1 MEISSSESVYKI
13 KVRDLRFGMYVSQL
27 DRPWLETPYALQGI
41 LIRDVEDI
49 LKLERYCTYVYVDF
63 SKSEQHIAR
72 KYQPAPK
79 KQTVTDHPVRTAPK
93 VYLTPRP
100 DTEKTPFHGNQHY
113 VDQSSVTEELTVASQ
128 VHSLALEVIK
138 EIKTNIER
146 SNTLEVRDARN
157 AVYSMSESIVR
168 NPDAMLLLARLR
180 SSGDV
185 LYDCSVNY
193 SILLLAFGRHLCL
206 PRAELSMLGLGGLLM
221 DIGKLRIAPEI
232 VQNRNLLK
240 VEERNMMKNHVAY
253 GEEIIRQ
260 SENIPQAVYDIVA
273 QHHERE
279 DGSGYPRGLFANQL
293 NTFARMAAIVDC
305 YQELTQAQTGS
316 ATTSTLQIFNQ
327 LKALSQGGLN
337 ATLVEQFAHCIG
349 VFPVG
354 SLVELNTG
362 EVAIILTHCRSKRML
377 PLVMV
382 ILDADKKPYAEPEK
396 RDLRLLKPGPDGIPY
411 TIARDL
417 PTAAYGIDVK
427 KYYL

>member
-13 KVRDLRFGMYVSQL
+13 RVRDLRFGMYVSQL

-72 KYQPAPK
+72 KYQPVPQ
-79 KQTVTDHPVRTAPK
+79 KQTVTDHPVQTAPK

-100 DTEKTPFHGNQHY
+100 VTEKTPFHGNQHY

-146 SNTLEVRDARN
+146 SNTFEVRDARN

-232 VQNRNLLK
+232 VQNRNLFK

-305 YQELTQAQTGS
+305 YHELTQAQTGS
-316 ATTSTLQIFNQ
+316 ATTSMLQIFNQ
-327 LKALSQGGLN
+327 LKVLSQGGLN

-362 EVAIILTHCRSKRML
+362 EVAIVLTHCRSKRTL

-382 ILDADKKPYAEPEK
+382 ILDTDKKPYAEPEK